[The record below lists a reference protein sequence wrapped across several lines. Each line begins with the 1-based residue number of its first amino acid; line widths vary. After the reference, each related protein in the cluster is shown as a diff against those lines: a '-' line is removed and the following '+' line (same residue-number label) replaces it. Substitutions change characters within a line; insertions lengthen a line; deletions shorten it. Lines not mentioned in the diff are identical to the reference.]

1 MSQDILQLNPERART
16 QLSQA
21 KLFADDG
28 KYDKALDLLEEIINK
43 YEPTNLKAYV
53 LAAHIFLDTG
63 KGKEADEVLSFYKL
77 AEKEPK
83 DYSDDEIDFL
93 FCQAQAKFK
102 LKGYTDCL
110 AILSRIL
117 EIKHD
122 YLDAVELQA
131 DIKVER
137 GQFKEAINMYLS
149 LLNRNHNTTQMY
161 YSLGYAHLL
170 NKEYP
175 HAYHYLNELKKIGET
190 DSEINKVFKKARGH
204 VNEIVIKE
212 DKSMNLLE
220 KWLLRLMPYWA
231 VDRINTYV
239 LAVVSKQKETEV
251 LYTDP
256 MTGCYSKAAISVYL
270 PNFHAKCPHGVNF
283 YISRLDIDYF
293 KSVNDCLG
301 HDMGDRVIKTF
312 GGMLKEHFP
321 DRAFRGGAGADEFIW
336 AFEGTEGQAIQK
348 AKDFRKAIETELRQ
362 RVLDELKKSPIR
374 DPLKNNEP
382 ITLPWNITCSQGL
395 SEWPE
400 HATLQDAEKT
410 ADTNQYQAKLPSVGR
425 NAIFFKLKLVEKG
438 ERPIPYTSILVK
450 YLNKLAVDRGATSW
464 WDLKTTLDEKTMKTI
479 LEEASKLEDVE
490 KKAALGA
497 TS

>member
-1 MSQDILQLNPERART
+1 MS
-16 QLSQA
+16 
-21 KLFADDG
+21 
-28 KYDKALDLLEEIINK
+28 
-43 YEPTNLKAYV
+43 
-53 LAAHIFLDTG
+53 
-63 KGKEADEVLSFYKL
+63 
-77 AEKEPK
+77 EKQPK
-83 DYSDDEIDFL
+83 DYSDDELEFL
-93 FCQAQAKFK
+93 YCTARAKFMN
-102 LKGYTDCL
+102 KGYPDCL
-110 AILSRIL
+110 AVLNRIL

-131 DIKVER
+131 DIKVEKK
-137 GQFKEAINMYLS
+137 QYKEAIKIYLS

-161 YSLGYAHLL
+161 YSLGYAHLQ
-170 NKEYP
+170 NGEYP
-175 HAYHYLNELKKIGET
+175 HAYHYLNELKKIGESDT
-190 DSEINKVFKKARGH
+190 EINRTFKKARKH

-212 DKSMNLLE
+212 DKSMNFLE
-220 KWLLRLMPYWA
+220 KWLLRLIPYWA

-239 LAVVSKQKETEV
+239 LGVVSKQKETEV

-270 PNFHAKCPHGVNF
+270 PNFHAKCREGMNF

-312 GGMLKEHFP
+312 GTMLKEHFP

-336 AFEGTEGQAIQK
+336 AFEGSEGQAIQK
-348 AKDFRKAIETELRQ
+348 AKDFRKAIETELRP
-362 RVLDELKKSPIR
+362 RVLDDLKQSPIR

-382 ITLPWNITCSQGL
+382 VTLPWNITCSQGL
-395 SEWPE
+395 SEWPT

-450 YLNKLAVDRGATSW
+450 HLNKLASDRGAASW
-464 WDLKTTLDEKTMKTI
+464 WELKPTLDDKTVKTI
-479 LEEASKLEDVE
+479 LEEASKLEDVD